1 MTASSDEFLSR
12 VVIPAV
18 CRLINAEL
26 KDTIGPLVRRIEAL
40 ERRMDQRQ
48 VGPARAYSEAKE

>member
-1 MTASSDEFLSR
+1 MTATSDEFLSR

-18 CRLINAEL
+18 CRLINDEL
-26 KDTIGPLVRRIEAL
+26 KDAIAPLVKRIETL

-48 VGPARAYSEAKE
+48 APAPFSEAAER